1 MINDTKLFI
10 VPTPIGNLD
19 DITIRA
25 IETLKSSNLILSED
39 TRHAKKLLTHYKIN
53 TKINSYHLNNEHKK
67 VDQYIDLMASG
78 KTISLITDAGTPC
91 ISDPGF
97 LLVREA
103 IKRNI
108 SITCLPGPTALIPAL
123 VLSGL
128 PSENFIFEGFLP
140 RKKGRKAKLIEISQ
154 NKSTTIIYESPF
166 RIIKTLSDLQE
177 YLGQDRQISLSRE
190 ISKIY
195 EETFRGKIVEA
206 IDHFIGNK
214 IKGEF
219 VICIDRMQ

>member
-67 VDQYIDLMASG
+67 VDQYIDLMAAG

-128 PSENFIFEGFLP
+128 PSESFIFEGFLP

-195 EETFRGKIVEA
+195 EETFRGKILEA

>member
-1 MINDTKLFI
+1 MINDTKLFV

-78 KTISLITDAGTPC
+78 KIVSLITDAGTPC

-128 PSENFIFEGFLP
+128 PSESFIFEGFLP

-190 ISKIY
+190 ISKIF

-206 IDHFIGNK
+206 IDHFIGNQ

>member
-67 VDQYIDLMASG
+67 VDQYIDLMAAG
-78 KTISLITDAGTPC
+78 KTISVITDAGTPC

-128 PSENFIFEGFLP
+128 PSESFIFEGFLP

-195 EETFRGKIVEA
+195 EETFRGKILEA
-206 IDHFIGNK
+206 IDHFIDNK